1 MPDDRSSPYSA
12 FNFQVQFEGNVISGG
27 FSEVTGLGAEIT
39 MAEYR
44 NGNDPVNHVRKVPNV
59 NKVSDVTFKR
69 GIIKSKDIWDW
80 INETRQKGWV
90 AQRNVVISML
100 DEARENTVATW
111 TLQYAVPIK
120 YTGPSLNAKG
130 GTDVAMEELVIS
142 AEGISYEE

>member
-1 MPDDRSSPYSA
+1 MTEERTSPYSA
-12 FNFQVQFEGNVISGG
+12 FNFQVEILDGEISAG

-44 NGNDPVNHVRKVPNV
+44 DGNDPENHVRKIPNI
-59 NKVSDVTFKR
+59 NKVSDVTLKR
-69 GIIKSKDIWDW
+69 GIINSEDIWEW
-80 INETRQKGWV
+80 INLTRSAGWV
-90 AQRNVVISML
+90 AQRTVVITML

-111 TLQYAVPIK
+111 TLQNAVPIK

-142 AEGISYEE
+142 AEGVTYQ